1 MDIADN
7 KVDVGIEGEVDS
19 ELTSAQ
25 ETKKPKTA
33 GSPKHCMVVVR
44 EVQGLED
51 NVHQLYCDGLVLT
64 PV

>member
-1 MDIADN
+1 MDIADSN
-7 KVDVGIEGEVDS
+7 VYVRIEGGVDS

-33 GSPKHCMVVVR
+33 GSPKHGMVVVR

-51 NVHQLYCDGLVLT
+51 NVPQLDCDGLALT
-64 PV
+64 PI